1 LQSVLSPGAHHK
13 KNIAEA
19 IKAIEGGGHEPT
31 TSITTDTGDTMGTVE
46 SYIFGNGALHDR
58 FFATTEILAKLV
70 SSAPRAVSLAQLES
84 ATGRP
89 ARELGKLCASL
100 ERAGLVRQDQES
112 ADKWS
117 LTCDP
122 SMVTL
127 EDVFRCV
134 LTEQQGRGRSASKAT
149 PDRAPNDVDLLVMQ
163 AMIAINQSVFKHLRQ
178 FSLDR
183 LKISAA
189 GMFPATRRRFSD
201 ASLDDGF
208 GMPVSDYDV
217 PVQLIA

>member
-1 LQSVLSPGAHHK
+1 
-13 KNIAEA
+13 
-19 IKAIEGGGHEPT
+19 
-31 TSITTDTGDTMGTVE
+31 MGTVE
-46 SYIFGNGALHDR
+46 DYIFGSSGLHDR

-70 SSAPRAVSLAQLES
+70 SSAPRSVSITQLEE

-89 ARELGKLCASL
+89 AKELSKLCASL
-100 ERAGLVRQDQES
+100 TRASLLRPDPQAPGRWL
-112 ADKWS
+112 
-117 LTCDP
+117 LTCEA

-134 LTEQQGRGRSASKAT
+134 LAEHQGRSKSASKHPAE
-149 PDRAPNDVDLLVMQ
+149 RVPNDVDLLMMQ

-189 GMFPATRRRFSD
+189 GMFPTPRHTMQGAFAERAF
-201 ASLDDGF
+201 
-208 GMPVSDYDV
+208 DV
-217 PVQLIA
+217 AFT

>member
-1 LQSVLSPGAHHK
+1 
-13 KNIAEA
+13 
-19 IKAIEGGGHEPT
+19 
-31 TSITTDTGDTMGTVE
+31 MGTVE

-70 SSAPRAVSLAQLES
+70 SSAPRAVAVAQLES
-84 ATGRP
+84 TTGRP
-89 ARELGKLCASL
+89 AKELSRLCTSL
-100 ERAGLVRQDQES
+100 ERAGLVRQAPDA

-134 LTEQQGRGRSASKAT
+134 LTEQQGRGRSSSKAA

-183 LKISAA
+183 LKISSA
-189 GMFPATRRRFSD
+189 GMFPAPRHRFSD

-208 GMPVSDYDV
+208 GMPVSGYDA
-217 PVQLIA
+217 PVQLTA